1 MSESDARRADARR
14 LVELRTD
21 TPAIA
26 RVYDYYLG
34 GKDNFAIDREAAEG
48 LLAQVSELRDYAVGN
63 RAFLTRA
70 VRFLARQGIRQFID
84 LGTGIPTSPN
94 VHEVAQEV
102 DPNARVV
109 YVDNDPMVSMH
120 SEALMATNAVT
131 SLIWGDLRDVDG
143 ILRDAE
149 RLLDFG
155 EPVAIM
161 FVATLHHIEDEDD
174 PAGIVARYLKAAVR
188 GSYLVISHFT
198 GDFNAA
204 KADFVAAGARANDD
218 VVRPRSHDEIL
229 RLFNGRELIEPG
241 LVQVPWWRPDAM
253 VGPTAGRVWAYG
265 GVAKVD
271 P

>member
-1 MSESDARRADARR
+1 MSESDVRRADGRR
-14 LVELRTD
+14 SAQLRTD

-34 GKDNFAIDREAAEG
+34 GKDNFAVDREAAAG
-48 LLAQVSELRDYAVGN
+48 LLAHVPELRDYAVGN
-63 RAFLTRA
+63 RAFLVRA
-70 VRFLARQGIRQFID
+70 VRFLAREGIRQIID

-102 DPNARVV
+102 DPDTRVV

-131 SLIWGDLRDVDG
+131 SLIWADLRDVDEV
-143 ILRDAE
+143 LCEAE

-155 EPVAIM
+155 EPIAIM
-161 FVATLHHIEDEDD
+161 FVATLHHIENEDD
-174 PAGIVARYLKAAVR
+174 PAGIVARYLKAAVP

-198 GDFNAA
+198 GDFNAE
-204 KADFVAAGARANDD
+204 KADFVSAAARANDD
-218 VVRPRSHDEIL
+218 VVSPRSHDEIL

-241 LVQVPWWRPDAM
+241 LVQVPWWRPDTLVA
-253 VGPTAGRVWAYG
+253 PTADRVWAYG
-265 GVAKVD
+265 GIAKI
-271 P
+271 